1 MEDAQIVELYFARSE
16 QAIVETDTKY
26 GGYCYSIAYNI
37 LCSPEDAEE
46 SVSDTYLA
54 AWRAMPPRR
63 PSILATFLGKIT
75 RHLSIDRWRSRSA
88 YKRGGGEMP
97 LALEE
102 LITQDA
108 LINQQYLLLRVQT
121 IVNGKLTAVKT
132 GTGVDIFTNVC
143 EGGILEYSEDYDEN
157 GHPYHAYYQMT
168 GDECL
173 LVDSVFQDR
182 GTGYWYRMSGGKEGK
197 VITEQEAMSVIGS
210 YKRIELDSKAFP
222 EYPFR

>member
-1 MEDAQIVELYFARSE
+1 MNANQLLDAIGDAKDTRIDFDWLPLKRYGEPVMEMNYSDPYAKYIAKSLYRYDNAGNYR
-16 QAIVETDTKY
+16 Y
-26 GGYCYSIAYNI
+26 
-37 LCSPEDAEE
+37 
-46 SVSDTYLA
+46 
-54 AWRAMPPRR
+54 
-63 PSILATFLGKIT
+63 T
-75 RHLSIDRWRSRSA
+75 RMDLNGD
-88 YKRGGGEMP
+88 GV
-97 LALEE
+97 EE

-168 GDECL
+168 GDKCL